1 MASHNII
8 TYLTEFREF
17 NCPVNVLA
25 TEPRKNHLV
34 SYSALEDPTYSYRRT
49 RGAVGIIINSRKDAL
64 FPYLCLHF
72 KCCGRAH
79 YAMTTQ
85 RTLGGAIKINQYN
98 SIFGVIRCLASRC
111 FRSSW
116 NGLYILER
124 HFLDS
129 NLKCD

>member
-64 FPYLCLHF
+64 FPYLCLL
-72 KCCGRAH
+72 RES
-79 YAMTTQ
+79 
-85 RTLGGAIKINQYN
+85 TLCNDNTKNVRGAIKRNQYN

-111 FRSSW
+111 FRSTW

-129 NLKCD
+129 NLKCE